1 MLATFLARGQKSIVK
16 SIDIGP
22 YASRLLSA
30 GIRKGANLEFI
41 KKTTGGG
48 LLFKV
53 EEHRVV
59 VHKSLAASIQVEA
72 VADISGDK

>member
-1 MLATFLARGQKSIVK
+1 VQATLLPKGKKVIVDSIN
-16 SIDIGP
+16 IGP

-53 EEHRVV
+53 EQHRVV
-59 VHKSLAASIQVEA
+59 IHKSLASTIQVSEQ
-72 VADISGDK
+72 VQ

>member
-1 MLATFLARGQKSIVK
+1 MLATELPRRQKAVVE

-30 GIRKGANLEFI
+30 GIRKGTNIEFI

-59 VHKSLAASIQVEA
+59 IHKSLASSIQ
-72 VADISGDK
+72 ISKAL